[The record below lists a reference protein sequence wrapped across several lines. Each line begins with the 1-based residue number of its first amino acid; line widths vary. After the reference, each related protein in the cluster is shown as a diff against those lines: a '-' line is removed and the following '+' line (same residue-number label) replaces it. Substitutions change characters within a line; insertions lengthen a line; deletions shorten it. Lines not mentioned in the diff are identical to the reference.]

1 MLSRVIA
8 RAAQDTNHSGHVSA
22 EEKLDLIRDAKSAHP
37 AWHILPSTSELCR
50 IDRMS
55 PQLRLPEAQVFLHA
69 FSIKAS

>member
-8 RAAQDTNHSGHVSA
+8 RAAPDTNHSGHVSA
-22 EEKLDLIRDAKSAHP
+22 EEKLDLIRDAKSARP
-37 AWHILPSTSELCR
+37 AWHTSELRR

-55 PQLRLPEAQVFLHA
+55 PQLRLPEAQAFLHA